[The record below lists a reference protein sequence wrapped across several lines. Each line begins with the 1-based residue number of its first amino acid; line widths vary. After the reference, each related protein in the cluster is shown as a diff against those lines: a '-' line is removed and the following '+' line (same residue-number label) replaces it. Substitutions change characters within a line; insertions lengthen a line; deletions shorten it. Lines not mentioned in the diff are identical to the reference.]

1 MMPDTLDVPP
11 TMQSLLTAI
20 DLNKKEHNVF
30 ILYYFSQF
38 LNTFF
43 IKALQQ
49 GISVHYRICKQMHGT
64 SLQGRSSAWDDLV
77 SVILHMR
84 LFGTP
89 FVSDP
94 IIDLGNSL
102 L

>member
-1 MMPDTLDVPP
+1 MMPATLDVPP
-11 TMQSLLTAI
+11 TRQSLLTAI
-20 DLNKKEHNVF
+20 GLNRKEHDVF

-49 GISVHYRICKQMHGT
+49 GMSVHCCVCKQMHGT
-64 SLQGRSSAWDDLV
+64 SWQGRSCAWGVV

-84 LFGTP
+84 LLGTP
-89 FVSDP
+89 FLSDP
-94 IIDLGNSL
+94 IVDLGRSL